1 MNNIISLLPCRILDC
16 EALVAFMVESGFF
29 TAPASTKYHAAYA
42 GGLVAHARCVAGQL
56 RYLTDKY
63 HVVWQSPD
71 SPEVIGWLH
80 DLCKILQY
88 IFGADG
94 KITSNGAEK
103 AKGHGFY
110 TVQLL
115 DHFGFRLTVE
125 ERECI
130 LWHMGRW
137 TTEPYYDLAHVQA
150 GESAYRNF
158 REALHG
164 VYNLRWVCGA
174 DMIASHRLGT

>member
-1 MNNIISLLPCRILDC
+1 MKIPGRILEC
-16 EALVAFMVESGFF
+16 EALVIFMAVKGFF
-29 TAPASTKYHAAYA
+29 TAPASTKYHGAYI
-42 GGLVAHARCVAGQL
+42 GGLWAHSVCVADQL
-56 RYLTDKY
+56 RKLTDKY
-63 HVVWQSPD
+63 HIEWESPD
-71 SPEVIGWLH
+71 SPEIIGLLH
-80 DLCKILQY
+80 DLCKFAQYVFGEDGQIL
-88 IFGADG
+88 
-94 KITSNGAEK
+94 SNKAEK

-110 TVQLL
+110 TVALL
-115 DHFGFRLTVE
+115 DSLGFQLTAE

-150 GESAYRNF
+150 GESAF
-158 REALHG
+158 TSFKEALHG